1 MTRPSEQ
8 PAPFLSD
15 MSSPEELLKQLL
27 AGNLSASRLVIDDLD
42 MRKKANQ
49 NVGWLYIL
57 RNPAFRKKLL
67 KIGKTSRYPTERAQE
82 LGRRTGLPDG
92 FQLLHYIH
100 VSDHH
105 LAEQYVHQLLAQ
117 KRYRP
122 DREFFDVS
130 LQRAVDVFD
139 QVAEAFPLIVGS
151 GRSKQV
157 MPQDYG
163 QKEPITCRQCSSVN
177 HIRNLPVTL
186 RHRCASCKA
195 ILYGAG

>member
-1 MTRPSEQ
+1 MP
-8 PAPFLSD
+8 
-15 MSSPEELLKQLL
+15 SPEELLQQLL
-27 AGNLSASRLVIDDLD
+27 SGNLSASRLVINDLD

-57 RNPAFRKKLL
+57 RNPAFRKNLL
-67 KIGKTSRYPTERAQE
+67 KIGKTSRYPTERAEE

-105 LAEQYVHQLLAQ
+105 LAEQYAHQLLANQ
-117 KRYRP
+117 RYRP
-122 DREFFDVS
+122 NREFFEVS
-130 LQRAVDVFD
+130 LKQAVQVFD
-139 QVAEAFPLIVGS
+139 QVAESFPLIVGS
-151 GRSKQV
+151 GRSRQV

-163 QKEPITCRQCSSVN
+163 QREDVTCRRCGSKN
-177 HIRNLPVTL
+177 RIRNLPVDL
-186 RHRCASCKA
+186 RHRCAKCNA